1 MKVLK
6 ILGLVFGILLLLTG
20 AGLLVGAFAAGE
32 GDDAISQSMQSNGLV
47 GPVDGL
53 VTGVDASVLTVD
65 FTDQAG
71 EARTAQ
77 AQAALTRPAQIGDT
91 VSVYYSSDEPS
102 IAVATD
108 LLGGQLSSIAS
119 TLRTAGI
126 VCLTLGGLML
136 IGSIVGLIV
145 GRKTAAVTAG
155 PGQPYLTQPSY
166 PPQGQGYPPP
176 PAQGYG
182 PPPGQNYQP
191 PGQNYPQPGQPYS
204 PQPGQPYP
212 PQHQAPRDTTMPPA
226 TPYPPAENY
235 GRPSDPGA
243 ADPPRGPLSDR

>member
-1 MKVLK
+1 MKVAK
-6 ILGLVFGILLLLTG
+6 IIGLVFGILLLLTG
-20 AGLLVGAFAAGE
+20 AGLLVGAFAAGK

-53 VTGVDASVLTVD
+53 VTAVDANVVTVD
-65 FTDQAG
+65 YTDQFG
-71 EARTAQ
+71 EAQTAE
-77 AQAALTRPAQIGDT
+77 AQAALTRPAQVGDT
-91 VSVYYSSDEPS
+91 VSIYYSSDEPS

-108 LLGGQLSSIAS
+108 LLGGQLTSIAS
-119 TLRTAGI
+119 TLRTASI

-155 PGQPYLTQPSY
+155 PGQPYLTQPGY
-166 PPQGQGYPPP
+166 PPPGQGYPPP
-176 PAQGYG
+176 PGQGYG
-182 PPPGQNYQP
+182 PPP
-191 PGQNYPQPGQPYS
+191 PGQNHPQPGQPYS

-235 GRPSDPGA
+235 GRPSDAGA